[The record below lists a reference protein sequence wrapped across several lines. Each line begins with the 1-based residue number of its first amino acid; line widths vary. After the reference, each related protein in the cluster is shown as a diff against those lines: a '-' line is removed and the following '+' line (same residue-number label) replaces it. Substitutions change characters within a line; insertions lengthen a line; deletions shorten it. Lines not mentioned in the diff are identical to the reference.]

1 MIANIQLWC
10 FPFAGAGFYAYRELL
25 SHLPAHIQPEFL
37 ELPGRGK
44 RMDKVLLTGFDEILE
59 DTYNELI
66 KKQETGRPF
75 AFFGH
80 SMGAQLAYSMA
91 HRLKNEGRD
100 LPVHMFLSGRGAP
113 GIVRMKRRFDLP
125 EAIFREELKK
135 MGGVPD
141 DILNDND
148 FYRFFEPILRADF
161 RAIESYTHTPAQ
173 PLEIPFTIM
182 LGDAEETTVEE
193 AKQWNE
199 ETTAGFDFRLYPG
212 GHFFIFEHAKDICG
226 VIDSAFRQVYT
237 KP

>member
-1 MIANIQLWC
+1 MAPITQLWC

-25 SHLPAHIQPEFL
+25 SHLPAYIKPEFL

-44 RMDKVLLTGFDEILE
+44 RMDRSLLTSFDEILE
-59 DTYNELI
+59 DTYSELAT
-66 KKQETGRPF
+66 KLKPGQSF

-80 SMGAQLAYSMA
+80 SMGAQLAYSVA
-91 HRLKNEGRD
+91 HRLKEQGRD

-113 GIVRMKRRFDLP
+113 AIVRMKRRYDLP

-161 RAIESYTHTPAQ
+161 RAIESYAHIPVP
-173 PLEIPFTIM
+173 PLQIPFTVM
-182 LGDAEETTVEE
+182 LGDAEETTEDE
-193 AKQWNE
+193 ARQWKE
-199 ETTAGFDFRLYPG
+199 ETTSDFDFRLYPG
-212 GHFFIFEHAKDICG
+212 GHFFIFEHAKDICR
-226 VIDSAFRQVYT
+226 VMADAL
-237 KP
+237 KPAVV

>member
-1 MIANIQLWC
+1 MTANIQLWC

-25 SHLPAHIQPEFL
+25 SHLPSHIIPEFL

-44 RMDKVLLTGFDEILE
+44 RMDRPLLNSFDEILD

-66 KKQETGRPF
+66 KKQKPGQPF

-80 SMGAQLAYSMA
+80 SMGAQLAYSIA
-91 HRLKNEGRD
+91 HRLQAEGRE
-100 LPVHMFLSGRGAP
+100 LPVHILLSGRGAP
-113 GIVRMKRRFDLP
+113 TIVRMKRRFDLP
-125 EAIFREELKK
+125 ENLFREELKK

-161 RAIESYTHTPAQ
+161 RAIESYKHTPVQ
-173 PLEIPFTIM
+173 PLDIPFTVM
-182 LGDAEETTVEE
+182 LGDAEETTIEE

-199 ETTAGFDFRLYPG
+199 ETTAAFDFWLYPG
-212 GHFFIFEHAKDICG
+212 GHFFIFEHAKEICSVMG
-226 VIDSAFRQVYT
+226 NTFR
-237 KP
+237 